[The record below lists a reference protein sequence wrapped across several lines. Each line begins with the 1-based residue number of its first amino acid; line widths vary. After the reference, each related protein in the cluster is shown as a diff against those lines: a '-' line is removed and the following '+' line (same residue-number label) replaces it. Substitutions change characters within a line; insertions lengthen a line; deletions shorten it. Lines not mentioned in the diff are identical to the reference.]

1 MKMHSFFLCGILFI
15 ALTNVHGQGEISSW
29 GYQLQNANLS
39 ELRESPF
46 DLLVIDYSKDG
57 SNESVWD
64 IGDILSLKGNGK
76 TILSYISIGEAEDY
90 RYYWND
96 SWTTNPP
103 EWLDGENPDWPGN
116 YKVEYWNDE
125 WQQIILDY
133 LSIIQSL
140 GFDGAYLD
148 IIDAYE
154 YYEGKGIDD
163 AAERMVNW
171 VQRIADFTR
180 ETDPDFLIIPQNGE
194 GLLEFVEYRSVIDG
208 IGIEDLFFIDAGTR
222 RDQVSLNERL
232 SYLNMLKNE
241 KPVLVVDYV
250 LSVEEQMELHSLA
263 TSHGFIPYATVRDLD
278 QLTIPVWIGGQST
291 SSDVSFPIFGLLL
304 LIPRLLLVRKER

>member
-163 AAERMVNW
+163 AAERMVDW